1 MYLLIVAGAVL
12 RRMGIIRKE
21 HDEGI
26 MRVVFSVMMPCF
38 ILDKILGSAVLRS
51 GSVVL
56 WSIGLGFG
64 FIIAGILIGLAVG
77 RMIGLE
83 RGTGM
88 RTFALSAGC
97 QNYGFT
103 AAPVIEILWG
113 SSALALLFVHNIGV
127 ETAVWSLGVMIMSG
141 ERGITWRRLMNG
153 PVIAVTIGLT
163 LVTLG
168 LDSHVT
174 GAGRKAMSLIGVG
187 AFPLAILITGC
198 SMIDLVG
205 KEKPSWRVIVGSSVV
220 RLVLAPLAIL
230 SAAKFLPLPTELRQ
244 VLVVQAAMPAGL
256 TSILLARM
264 YGGRPAVAVQIV
276 IATTVLSLLTLP
288 WIITWGSQWIGLKP
302 LLP

>member
-1 MYLLIVAGAVL
+1 
-12 RRMGIIRKE
+12 MGIIRKE